1 MLRLSQESDQILFQQ
16 VIGFVILVF
25 AVFVESALGHISAL
39 FGSAPKLVFC
49 LLFILSLRFPHTMTL
64 FSVFTAG
71 LVFDLIEGNPLG
83 LTSSI
88 YLIIMTASEWRRQFL
103 LDADAGTVWSEFVLL
118 IFGIMVYGMVIFG
131 LYEGH
136 LPPFSEMLFQ
146 IGLTVLIFPVLNWL
160 IDLYRNIGL
169 YFRKS

>member
-1 MLRLSQESDQILFQQ
+1 MMRILWDH
-16 VIGFVILVF
+16 L
-25 AVFVESALGHISAL
+25 
-39 FGSAPKLVFC
+39 
-49 LLFILSLRFPHTMTL
+49 
-64 FSVFTAG
+64 
-71 LVFDLIEGNPLG
+71 
-83 LTSSI
+83 
-88 YLIIMTASEWRRQFL
+88 
-103 LDADAGTVWSEFVLL
+103 LL